1 MIENLEKNQNEITEK
16 PVENKNEIAYYRP
29 KFWKRVFAAIF
40 DFLIFFFLTTTLFV
54 GFKEFANQFTPIKK
68 ENDTINRL
76 RLESDIFVKY
86 ENRIIDIVTFNNG
99 STDKSFSAKEV
110 DLRKR
115 LNNFFTFVKENSSD
129 KVYEA
134 SFKEYEEY
142 LLSSDFNYEGKPYFT
157 RNLDGK
163 VTKNW
168 NAHIPSKNYVEIVYN
183 PYIDKHAQ
191 GILVTKIP
199 EYLEA
204 QKKISYVLLFAEVPL
219 ALVVSGLII
228 YYAIPLIFSR
238 GKQTLGK
245 LLFKIGLVNKNV
257 LSVSAKQYTLR
268 FLIFIFLEVLLS
280 LVTLGI
286 PIIISFS
293 MMAFSKKKQSFHDYM
308 LGIEEVDVE
317 NSKIYKSYDEIYLK
331 PAEVEFKDF
340 NSI

>member
-40 DFLIFFFLTTTLFV
+40 DFLIFFFLTTALFV

-76 RLESDIFVKY
+76 RLESDIFLKND
-86 ENRIIDIVTFNNG
+86 NRIIDIVTYYNG
-99 STDKSFSAKEV
+99 STNVSYAAKEI
-110 DLRKR
+110 DLQKR
-115 LNNFFTFVKENSSD
+115 LNNFFIFIKENSND
-129 KVYEA
+129 DIYET

-142 LLSSDFNYEGKPYFT
+142 LLSNEFNYEGKPYFI
-157 RNLDGK
+157 RNSDGK
-163 VTKNW
+163 VAKNKD
-168 NAHIPSKNYVEIVYN
+168 ARIPSKNYVEIVYS
-183 PYIDKHAQ
+183 PYIDKYAQ
-191 GILVTKIP
+191 GILITKIP

-204 QKKISYVLLFAEVPL
+204 QKKISYALLFAEVPL
-219 ALVVSGLII
+219 ALLVSGLII

-245 LLFKIGLVNKNV
+245 FLFKIGLVNKNV
-257 LSVSAKQYTLR
+257 LSVSVKQYTLR

-317 NSKIYKSYDEIYLK
+317 NAKIYKSYDEIYLK

>member
-16 PVENKNEIAYYRP
+16 QVDNKNEIAYYRP

-40 DFLIFFFLTTTLFV
+40 DFLIFFFLTTALFV

-76 RLESDIFVKY
+76 RLESDIFLKND
-86 ENRIIDIVTFNNG
+86 NRIIDIVTYYNG
-99 STDKSFSAKEV
+99 STNVSYAAKEI
-110 DLRKR
+110 DLQKR
-115 LNNFFTFVKENSSD
+115 LNNFFIFIKENSND
-129 KVYEA
+129 DIYET

-142 LLSSDFNYEGKPYFT
+142 LLSSEFNYEGKPYFI
-157 RNLDGK
+157 RNSDGK
-163 VTKNW
+163 VAKNKD
-168 NAHIPSKNYVEIVYN
+168 ARIPSKNYVEIVYS
-183 PYIDKHAQ
+183 PYIDKYAQ
-191 GILVTKIP
+191 GILATKIP

-204 QKKISYVLLFAEVPL
+204 QKKISYALLFAEVPL
-219 ALVVSGLII
+219 ALLVSGLII

-245 LLFKIGLVNKNV
+245 FLFKIGLVNKNV
-257 LSVSAKQYTLR
+257 FSVSVKQYTLR

-317 NSKIYKSYDEIYLK
+317 NTKIYKSYDEIYLK

>member
-40 DFLIFFFLTTTLFV
+40 DFLIFFFLTTALFV

-76 RLESDIFVKY
+76 RLESDIFLKND
-86 ENRIIDIVTFNNG
+86 NRIIDIVTYYNG
-99 STDKSFSAKEV
+99 STNVSYAAKEI
-110 DLRKR
+110 DLQKR
-115 LNNFFTFVKENSSD
+115 LNNFFIFIKENSND
-129 KVYEA
+129 EVYET

-142 LLSSDFNYEGKPYFT
+142 LLSSDFNYEGKPYFI
-157 RNLDGK
+157 RNSDGK
-163 VTKNW
+163 ITKNW
-168 NAHIPSKNYVEIVYN
+168 DAKIPSKNYVEIVYS
-183 PYIDKHAQ
+183 PYIDKYTQ

-219 ALVVSGLII
+219 ALLVSGLII

-245 LLFKIGLVNKNV
+245 FLFKIGLVNKNV
-257 LSVSAKQYTLR
+257 LSVSVKQYTLR
-268 FLIFIFLEVLLS
+268 FLIFIFLEVFLS
-280 LVTLGI
+280 LVTIGV

-293 MMAFSKKKQSFHDYM
+293 MMVFSKKKQSFHDYM
-308 LGIEEVDVE
+308 LEIEEVDVE

-340 NSI
+340 NLI